1 MSQAGVW
8 DTLALLLYSPL
19 LPGGAS
25 AKHYTQVVFNEKKKM
40 LRHFREG
47 LYFEPVKC
55 LFRLYVTLPNLFPL
69 SLKAE
74 FSLSSPRLERLT
86 LGTPQPKGWEES
98 LSPSQSRL
106 NQDPCL
112 SPVSPEHGA

>member
-1 MSQAGVW
+1 
-8 DTLALLLYSPL
+8 
-19 LPGGAS
+19 
-25 AKHYTQVVFNEKKKM
+25 M
-40 LRHFREG
+40 LHHFREG